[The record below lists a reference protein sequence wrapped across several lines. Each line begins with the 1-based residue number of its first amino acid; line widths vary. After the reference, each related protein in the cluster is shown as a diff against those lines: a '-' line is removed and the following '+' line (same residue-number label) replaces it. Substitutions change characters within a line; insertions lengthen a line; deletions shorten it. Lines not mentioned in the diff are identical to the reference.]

1 MFGLHLVFFNYV
13 DFETSP
19 FYITFRRVYDGSNSQ
34 LYHFNEKDAKQ
45 IYYFIKKI
53 VELL

>member
-19 FYITFRRVYDGSNSQ
+19 FYITFRRVYFMMAATHN
-34 LYHFNEKDAKQ
+34 
-45 IYYFIKKI
+45 FIISMRKMQNKSI
-53 VELL
+53 IL